1 MQARS
6 AWLGARIL
14 SILASDA
21 RTGALLFLDHL
32 TKLTPQARTLF
43 DESVL
48 DDETLMEQLTQFSE
62 ADPPVLVWRNNGR
75 YQYLF
80 RFLAMRFLSCPD
92 SVLDVEGV
100 HAQWKWISIRQR
112 ATKFKMLNAVLKI
125 KHFVNHFGGLPDY
138 DDIRGHMQ
146 AVQQGLWEQYKACTA
161 DDVVAKGLRSDF
173 NYRGRFNLR
182 GADIDLLK
190 EAIGGRRDPAQTPQM
205 AWGMYVRFLFE
216 PNTFYSFLTLD
227 PDKFLFIAQNKSLP
241 GRDERAA
248 GETLGRPLSVAWFE
262 RVGVGMDGV
271 QVKPVSLSGSALTLM
286 VATMA
291 EISRA
296 AGYYPAVDEHMDART
311 VELKHE
317 ATDVRSDV
325 HVRIITFAV
334 Y

>member
-182 GADIDLLK
+182 
-190 EAIGGRRDPAQTPQM
+190 
-205 AWGMYVRFLFE
+205 
-216 PNTFYSFLTLD
+216 
-227 PDKFLFIAQNKSLP
+227 
-241 GRDERAA
+241 
-248 GETLGRPLSVAWFE
+248 
-262 RVGVGMDGV
+262 
-271 QVKPVSLSGSALTLM
+271 
-286 VATMA
+286 
-291 EISRA
+291 
-296 AGYYPAVDEHMDART
+296 
-311 VELKHE
+311 
-317 ATDVRSDV
+317 
-325 HVRIITFAV
+325 
-334 Y
+334 